1 MKRNAKICLSTDT
14 QKHLNGPRVHKE
26 SRREFCLIKTDNSHM
41 TTYTEN
47 NTLALLYR
55 LAELSYFE
63 KKKKKNRPRSE
74 QGLETI
80 VPKEI
85 SLDAIVA
92 VVFNAVVVV
101 DD

>member
-63 KKKKKNRPRSE
+63 KKKEKKTDQEVSRAWKR
-74 QGLETI
+74 L
-80 VPKEI
+80 
-85 SLDAIVA
+85 SLKRLAWMLL
-92 VVFNAVVVV
+92 
-101 DD
+101 